1 MGPSIAAER
10 HTPPLVRR
18 FNSGALPPPWQG
30 KSVSRRTRPYESTPA
45 GSSARRS
52 PEEDPKL
59 TVSWSR
65 AVSHDP
71 ITASTCSLV
80 STDRSL
86 RRVLGRVLQQ
96 GQSYRKPPP
105 FGTMRR
111 PNQGEWAPV
120 KKMYQLV
127 DYGPGVNFNEEP
139 VEQQTSDP
147 HERAHGKT
155 LVKELLPNLHQCLE
169 VW

>member
-1 MGPSIAAER
+1 MPTTPSLATNRSRFGQPRACWCPVAEMSVDFRGHPGPA
-10 HTPPLVRR
+10 LV
-18 FNSGALPPPWQG
+18 GP
-30 KSVSRRTRPYESTPA
+30 VTSRRTRPYESTPA

-96 GQSYRKPPP
+96 GQSCRKPPP

-120 KKMYQLV
+120 KMYQLV

-139 VEQQTSDP
+139 FEQ
-147 HERAHGKT
+147 
-155 LVKELLPNLHQCLE
+155 
-169 VW
+169 